1 VIFLKICILGNTTGN
16 IDEGMKKITHNI
28 ARELSKNH
36 DILTLNPLEVFS
48 LDFWRAIKKFN
59 PQVIHYIPGPSIKSF
74 ILVKTLS
81 IYIKDAKIVMS
92 APFPKLSIFSKRFI
106 YLFKP
111 DLMLVQSEE
120 TERMFKEKGFNTKFL
135 SLSGVDINEFTPVS
149 KIGKETLR
157 GEYGI
162 DKEKFLVL
170 HVGHIKEGRNIQVF
184 RKIQGEKGKQVII
197 VGSTSTGIERQLYQ
211 DLEKNGCI
219 VFVNYLKDIN
229 EIYALS
235 DGYLFPTLPGN
246 KFNSIEMPLSVLEAM
261 SCNLPV
267 ISTRFGALNRVFE
280 EGNGLIFADKEEDFL
295 QGIEKIK
302 NGNMEIRT
310 REKVLPY
317 SWEAISKKLEN
328 IYESLL
334 AGDERE

>member
-1 VIFLKICILGNTTGN
+1 MKICILGNTTGN

-28 ARELSKNH
+28 ARKLSKNH
-36 DILTLNPLEVFS
+36 EILTLNPLEVFS
-48 LDFWRAIKKFN
+48 LDFWKTIKNFN

-81 IYIKDAKIVMS
+81 IYLKDAKIVMS

-120 TERMFKEKGFNTKFL
+120 TEKMFRDKGFNTDFL
-135 SLSGVDINEFTPVS
+135 PLSGVDINEFVPVT
-149 KIGKETLR
+149 KNVKEMLREKYGMGKNA
-157 GEYGI
+157 
-162 DKEKFLVL
+162 FVVS
-170 HVGHIKEGRNIQVF
+170 HVGHIKKGRNIQVF

-219 VFVNYLKDIN
+219 VFVNYLEDIN

-235 DGYLFPTLPGN
+235 DGYLFPTLPVN

-280 EGNGLIFADKEEDFL
+280 EGDGLIFADKEEDFL

-302 NGNMEIRT
+302 NDNIEIRT
-310 REKVLPY
+310 REKVLAL
-317 SWEAISKKLEN
+317 SWENIVKRLEET
-328 IYESLL
+328 YERLL
-334 AGDERE
+334 YE